1 MQIDISS
8 LITDAAAKIL
18 APENLA
24 PKVEKAL
31 DEAIKN
37 AIDDAMGYR
46 SKFREMLNETMAGAM
61 PGGVDG
67 VTKIGELVAKRVA
80 DLITTTQDNA
90 LSQLIDKQLAEL
102 VETPPAEMKVSKL
115 FAELTRRWD
124 RTDYDKPEGGAP
136 TFIVQ
141 RGSHG
146 WINIYLDKN
155 ADQDESDCEFE
166 VCISESDS
174 EILLFRIRGEDS
186 GMRTRTISRRWNDE
200 LYLTRLFVGKTKFI
214 LDVSEG
220 TQHNYYYA
228 AED

>member
-1 MQIDISS
+1 MQIDISG
-8 LITDAAAKIL
+8 LISDAAAKIL

-31 DEAIKN
+31 DEAISK

-67 VTKIGELVAKRVA
+67 VTKIGELVTKRVA
-80 DLITTTQDNA
+80 ELINTTQENA
-90 LSQLIDKQLAEL
+90 LSQLIDKQLADL
-102 VETPPAEMKVSKL
+102 VEAPPAEMKVSEL
-115 FAELTRRWD
+115 FACLTEKWD
-124 RTDYDKPEGGAP
+124 RRDYERPEGGQP

-146 WINIYLDKN
+146 WTNVYLDKN
-155 ADQDESDCEFE
+155 SDQDESDCEFE
-166 VCISESDS
+166 ICFSDS
-174 EILLFRIRGEDS
+174 AKEILLFRIRGEDHNGLS
-186 GMRTRTISRRWNDE
+186 RTISRRWNDE
-200 LYLTRLFVGKTKFI
+200 LYLTRLFVGKTKFT
-214 LDVSEG
+214 LDVREG
-220 TQHNYYYA
+220 TQHDYYYA